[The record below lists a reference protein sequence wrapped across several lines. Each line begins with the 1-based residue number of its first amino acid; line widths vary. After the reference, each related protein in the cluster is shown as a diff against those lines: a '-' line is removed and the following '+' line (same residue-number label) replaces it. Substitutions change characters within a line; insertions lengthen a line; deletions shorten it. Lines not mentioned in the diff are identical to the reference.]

1 MNKTIRLLSLV
12 MATLMSLAL
21 LTSCDET
28 GNEPNGG
35 GDNNKVTGRT
45 IGGKELV
52 VIEGRISGKNNHWT
66 ADKVYAL
73 KGIVTVPAGETL
85 TIDAGT
91 TIIEEPTASGATGVL
106 VITRGAKIMAE
117 GTAQK
122 PIVFTSSKAVDNN
135 AGRPAPG
142 DFGGVIIL
150 GKAKVNT
157 PTDAQFIEGLNQG
170 VEEYRYGGDNDEDNS
185 GVLRYVRIEYAGFIL
200 GDSNEINGLTCGG
213 VGRGTTIDHIQVSW
227 GLDDSFE
234 FFGGCVNATHLVSYA
249 CDDDNFDF
257 DNGFTGSITYGVAIA
272 NPASTHSDSKGKSDS
287 NGIELDNNAKA
298 QDETFSLIPKTHP
311 TLTNVSII
319 GASTRVANV
328 HNNFQGDAYKYA
340 ARVRRGGQ
348 ITLKDCILTGYPKGF
363 VLDPDADK
371 MEHSKIEGSSFHGF
385 DAAFEIKNGSAKPTT
400 GIIEVINKDSA
411 ATFGMKAP
419 FGTPADFTGAQVGA
433 FPASK
438 GNWLQGWTAF

>member
-1 MNKTIRLLSLV
+1 MKKTIRLFSLL
-12 MATLMSLAL
+12 MAAMMSLAL
-21 LTSCDET
+21 LASCGE
-28 GNEPNGG
+28 
-35 GDNNKVTGRT
+35 DNNQPNNNGNNNGKTGRT

-52 VIEGRISGKNNHWT
+52 VVEGRINGTNNHWT

-73 KGIVTVPAGETL
+73 KGIVTVPANETL

-91 TIIEEPTASGATGVL
+91 TIIEEPTQSGATGVL
-106 VITRGAKIMAE
+106 VITRGGKIMAE
-117 GTAQK
+117 GTAQN

-150 GKAKVNT
+150 GNAKVNT

-213 VGRGTTIDHIQVSW
+213 VGRGTTLDHIQVSW

-257 DNGFTGSITYGVAIA
+257 DNGYTGHLTYAVAIA

-319 GASTRVANV
+319 GAATRVANV
-328 HNNFQGDAYKYA
+328 HSNFQGDAYKYA
-340 ARVRRGGQ
+340 ARIRRGGQ
-348 ITLKDCILTGYPKGF
+348 ITLKDCLMTGYPDGF
-363 VLDPDADK
+363 VLDSDADK
-371 MEHSKIEGSSFHGF
+371 MENSKIENSSFHGF
-385 DAAFEIKNGSAKPTT
+385 GEAFVIKNGSTKPAS
-400 GIIEVINKDSA
+400 GIIEVVNKDSA
-411 ATFGMKAP
+411 ATFGMANP
-419 FGTPADFTGAQVGA
+419 FGNPADFSGANVGA
-433 FPASK
+433 FPAGK
-438 GNWLQGWTAF
+438 GNWMAGWTSF

>member
-52 VIEGRISGKNNHWT
+52 IVEGRINGKNNHWT

-73 KGIVTVPAGETL
+73 KGIVTVPANETL

-91 TIIEEPTASGATGVL
+91 TIIEEPTPSGATGVL

-142 DFGGVIIL
+142 DFGGIILL

-157 PTDAQFIEGLNQG
+157 PVDAQFIEGLNQG
-170 VEEYRYGGDNDEDNS
+170 
-185 GVLRYVRIEYAGFIL
+185 A
-200 GDSNEINGLTCGG
+200 
-213 VGRGTTIDHIQVSW
+213 
-227 GLDDSFE
+227 
-234 FFGGCVNATHLVSYA
+234 
-249 CDDDNFDF
+249 
-257 DNGFTGSITYGVAIA
+257 
-272 NPASTHSDSKGKSDS
+272 
-287 NGIELDNNAKA
+287 
-298 QDETFSLIPKTHP
+298 
-311 TLTNVSII
+311 
-319 GASTRVANV
+319 
-328 HNNFQGDAYKYA
+328 
-340 ARVRRGGQ
+340 
-348 ITLKDCILTGYPKGF
+348 
-363 VLDPDADK
+363 
-371 MEHSKIEGSSFHGF
+371 
-385 DAAFEIKNGSAKPTT
+385 
-400 GIIEVINKDSA
+400 
-411 ATFGMKAP
+411 
-419 FGTPADFTGAQVGA
+419 
-433 FPASK
+433 
-438 GNWLQGWTAF
+438 